1 MAEIFFP
8 PTTKQMRIDTKYNIQ
23 YSLTAVKSFV
33 YIEHPL
39 YNTATYITPHFE
51 MS

>member
-23 YSLTAVKSFV
+23 YSLIAVKSFV
-33 YIEHPL
+33 YIASIIQYCNL
-39 YNTATYITPHFE
+39 YYTTF
-51 MS
+51 